1 VFEELVKD
9 YTGDISDLEIVGHS
23 LAGAFKLW
31 FREMADPV
39 VPFDKCEKF
48 LKLSELQPHEK
59 LIAISDFIQKDLPK
73 DNRIILEKLLIFLSK
88 ISTES
93 SNNKM
98 TTNNLSIV
106 FASNII
112 RPLDSNPIELAAK
125 TPIINGLFRTMLGI
139 WRIF

>member
-1 VFEELVKD
+1 V
-9 YTGDISDLEIVGHS
+9 VGHS

-39 VPFDKCEKF
+39 VPFDKCEQF

-59 LIAISDFIQKDLPK
+59 LIGISDFIQKELPK
-73 DNRIILEKLLIFLSK
+73 DNRIILEKLLIFLAK

-98 TTNNLSIV
+98 TSNNLSIV

-112 RPLDSNPIELAAK
+112 RPLDSNPIELATK

-139 WRIF
+139 